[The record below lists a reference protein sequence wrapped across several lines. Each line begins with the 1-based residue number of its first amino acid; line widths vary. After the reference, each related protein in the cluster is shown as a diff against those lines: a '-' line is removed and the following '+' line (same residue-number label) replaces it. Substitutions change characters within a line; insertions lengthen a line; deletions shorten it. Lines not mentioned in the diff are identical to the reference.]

1 MSSFESVAATVFA
14 VLLLVACSA
23 PPTPSQATS
32 RAVKRNCEAQADT
45 SAEEVRRQSATLGLQ
60 DAEIES
66 RTAKAREQAFA
77 KCMREFA
84 LP

>member
-1 MSSFESVAATVFA
+1 MSSFESVAGTVFA

-45 SAEEVRRQSATLGLQ
+45 SAEEVRRKSAALGLQ
-60 DAEIES
+60 NAEIES
-66 RTAKAREQAFA
+66 RAAEARERTFA
-77 KCMREFA
+77 SCMREFA